1 MPAPI
6 TTTIFMNQVKHDLNR
21 IYICFYKCIQ
31 FPLMHFHHFS
41 DTAQSDLI
49 PLRGRRIFFDLI
61 MKRAPD
67 PAPLRVHIHRNPTFL
82 IPVL

>member
-1 MPAPI
+1 MQFSP
-6 TTTIFMNQVKHDLNR
+6 TDL
-21 IYICFYKCIQ
+21 
-31 FPLMHFHHFS
+31 HHFS

-67 PAPLRVHIHRNPTFL
+67 PGSRPAPGAYPQKPDLSYPRTL
-82 IPVL
+82 IY